1 MRKRRIVGSSKTPLS
16 KKISSVVESALRP
29 KNAPKNWKRP
39 IAVKTLA
46 DELGVGYQ
54 SLAYYLSARNNIPAF
69 ILPDICKALGD
80 FSALNVLEER
90 AGRVAYRVP
99 SFSGDSIAKDDLKAV
114 QKLVKEVAEALEALS
129 DTLKDESVEVSEV
142 EHTRTQLND
151 VIRECVRLLHWLEE
165 RSKGQFKPAP
175 KPATGSARVRI
186 LNVNRV
192 G

>member
-1 MRKRRIVGSSKTPLS
+1 MRKRRIIGSSKTPLS
-16 KKISSVVESALRP
+16 KQLSSVIESALRP

-69 ILPDICKALGD
+69 ILPDICKTLGD
-80 FSALNVLEER
+80 FGALNVLEER

-99 SFSGDSIAKDDLKAV
+99 SFSGDSIPKDDLKAV
-114 QKLVKEVAEALEALS
+114 HKLVKEVAEALEVLS
-129 DTLKDESVEVSEV
+129 DTLKDDFVEASEL
-142 EHTRTQLND
+142 ERARPQLND
-151 VIRECVRLLHWLEE
+151 VIRECVRLGDWLEL
-165 RSKGQFKPAP
+165 RSQEQFKPVP
-175 KPATGSARVRI
+175 KTASSSARIRT

>member
-1 MRKRRIVGSSKTPLS
+1 MRKRRIIGSSKSPLS
-16 KKISSVVESALRP
+16 KQISSVVESALRP

-80 FSALNVLEER
+80 VGALNVLEER
-90 AGRVAYRVP
+90 AGRVSYRVP

-129 DTLKDESVEVSEV
+129 DTLKDDFVEVSEL
-142 EHTRTQLND
+142 ERTRPQLND
-151 VIRECVRLLHWLEE
+151 VIRECVRLANWLEQ
-165 RSKGQFKPAP
+165 RSEGQFKPVP
-175 KPATGSARVRI
+175 KAATGSTRI
-186 LNVNRV
+186 RPLNVNRA